1 MEKRFKNITLIGI
14 LFSVILMLPVL
25 YLTFVN
31 RASGDDYGYGTYTRA
46 AWMRSHSLIEVG
58 KEMCQT
64 VRSYYGGWQ
73 GTWFSIALFSLQ
85 PEVFHDDAYV
95 IVAVLMLFC
104 WIGSTFFLFRRIL
117 YRNMGLSKW
126 SYLLITV
133 CFLVISI
140 EFIPKT
146 RSSIFWFNGCAHY
159 MIPFSMCQVLTAWL
173 LKYCGEYKKSTL
185 AGIIL
190 FMTLLGGSNYQ
201 AALFALITASYTM
214 IAAWVL
220 QKDKKIFILFV
231 PIIAEL
237 VGLIISFLAP
247 GNKHR
252 GGEDFGFSVSLVVKT
267 IGKSFVC
274 GIRDIG
280 IYIEERPLIFV
291 GLLFL
296 FVVFIAAFCA
306 REDAFDFRYPVLLS
320 LMLFCLYS
328 AMQAPAIYADV
339 DVSGGVPN
347 TNFQVFML
355 TAAGILLIIAEKIS
369 KRIKKIWQEKTEKNV
384 LRMIGLPVT
393 VFCVLLLFIGRS
405 NIKECTSYVSLM
417 YITSGQAKDYKEQ
430 MDLQTRLMED
440 EDEEDVVIPGIN
452 DVQGPLMH
460 MPVTD
465 DKDAWTNTVTAA
477 FYGKRSVVAM
487 ERPAWT
493 EMYGGQ
499 YD

>member
-14 LFSVILMLPVL
+14 LFSVILMLPML

-252 GGEDFGFSVSLVVKT
+252 GGEDFGFSVSLAVKT

-499 YD
+499 YE